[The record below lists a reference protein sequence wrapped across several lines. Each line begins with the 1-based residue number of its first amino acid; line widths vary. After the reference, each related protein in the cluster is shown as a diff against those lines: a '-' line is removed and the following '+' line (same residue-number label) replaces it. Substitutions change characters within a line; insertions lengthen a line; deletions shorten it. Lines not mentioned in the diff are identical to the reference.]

1 MCEILELIRRLL
13 ALASSQPPWLARR
26 QQQANQRNGDQDELP
41 EPWRFD
47 EEKPLPDAW
56 RFDDK
61 PLPDCWRWDELVSA
75 RWNVLSWSN
84 P

>member
-13 ALASSQPPWLARR
+13 AFASSQPPWLARHR
-26 QQQANQRNGDQDELP
+26 QQQADQRNSDQNELP

-61 PLPDCWRWDELVSA
+61 PLPKAWRWDE
-75 RWNVLSWSN
+75 
-84 P
+84 PETK